1 MPTLKS
7 HSDADLITAIVTQAD
22 VNGAVTHL
30 YKMYYR
36 PLKRYV
42 LINSG
47 NEMDAEDLI
56 QDVMVAFVDLVQQ
69 GKYRG
74 EASVKSF
81 LYKLA
86 HNLWITELRKR
97 NSNAKRNELFEMER
111 GQLTEDVSD
120 YILYQ
125 EAQQTIA
132 ELFNRMGAT
141 CRKILT
147 LFYYHELPMKDIL
160 KQTNYE
166 NEQVLRNR
174 KYKCLKEIAETI
186 QRTPGIYENVKAAL
200 RRTQ

>member
-7 HSDADLITAIVTQAD
+7 YSDADLITAISTQAD
-22 VNGAVTHL
+22 VNGAITYL
-30 YKMYYR
+30 YKTYYR
-36 PLKRYV
+36 LLERYV
-42 LINSG
+42 MANSG
-47 NEMDAEDLI
+47 NEMDAEDVI

-81 LYKLA
+81 LHTLA
-86 HNLWITELRKR
+86 RNLWITELRKR
-97 NSNAKRNELFEMER
+97 GSTTKRNELFEMDR
-111 GQLTEDVSD
+111 DQLTDDVSE
-120 YILYQ
+120 YVTYW

-132 ELFNRMGAT
+132 DFFKRMGET

-147 LFYYHELPMKDIL
+147 LFYYHDLSMKDIL

-174 KYKCLKEIAETI
+174 KYKCLKEITDMI

-200 RRTQ
+200 RRTR

>member
-7 HSDADLITAIVTQAD
+7 YSDADLITSITTQVD
-22 VNGAVTHL
+22 VNGAITYL
-30 YKMYYR
+30 YKTHYR
-36 PLKRYV
+36 LLERYV
-42 LINSG
+42 LTNSG
-47 NEMDAEDLI
+47 NETDAEDLI

-86 HNLWITELRKR
+86 RNLWITELRKR
-97 NSNAKRNELFEMER
+97 NSTTKRNELFEMER
-111 GQLTEDVSD
+111 DQLTDDVSD
-120 YILYQ
+120 YITYQ
-125 EAQQTIA
+125 ESQQTVA
-132 ELFNRMGAT
+132 ELFNQMGDM

-147 LFYYHELPMKDIL
+147 LFYYDQLPMRDIL

-174 KYKCLKEIAETI
+174 KYKCLKEIAEMI
-186 QRTPGIYENVKAAL
+186 QRTPSIYENVKAAL

>member
-7 HSDADLITAIVTQAD
+7 YSDADLITAISTQAD
-22 VNGAVTHL
+22 VNGAITYL
-30 YKMYYR
+30 YKTYYR
-36 PLKRYV
+36 LLERYV
-42 LINSG
+42 LANSG
-47 NEMDAEDLI
+47 NEMDAEDVI

-81 LYKLA
+81 LHTLA
-86 HNLWITELRKR
+86 RNLWITELRKR
-97 NSNAKRNELFEMER
+97 GSTTKRNELFEMDR
-111 GQLTEDVSD
+111 DQLTDDVSE
-120 YILYQ
+120 YVTYW

-132 ELFNRMGAT
+132 DFFKRMGET

-147 LFYYHELPMKDIL
+147 LFYYHDLSMKDIL

-174 KYKCLKEIAETI
+174 KYKCLKEITDMI

-200 RRTQ
+200 RRTR

>member
-7 HSDADLITAIVTQAD
+7 YSDVDLIAAINNQTD
-22 VNGAVTHL
+22 VNGAIAQL
-30 YKMYYR
+30 YKTYYR
-36 PLKRYV
+36 PLERYV
-42 LINSG
+42 LNNSG
-47 NEMDAEDLI
+47 SEMDAEDLV

-81 LYKLA
+81 LYTISR
-86 HNLWITELRKR
+86 NIWITELRKR
-97 NSNAKRNELFEMER
+97 NSTAKRNELFELDR
-111 GQLTEDVSD
+111 DPLTDDVSE
-120 YILYQ
+120 YVTYG

-132 ELFNRMGAT
+132 ELFSRLGDT
-141 CRKILT
+141 CRTILT
-147 LFYYHELPMKDIL
+147 LFYYHDLPMKDIL

-174 KYKCLKEIAETI
+174 KYKCLKEMTELI
-186 QRTPGIYENVKAAL
+186 QRTPGVYENVKAAL

>member
-7 HSDADLITAIVTQAD
+7 YSDAELITAITAQAD
-22 VNGAVTHL
+22 INGAVTHL
-30 YKMYYR
+30 YKTYYR
-36 PLKRYV
+36 SLERYV
-42 LINSG
+42 LTNSG
-47 NEMDAEDLI
+47 SEMDAEDLI

-74 EASVKSF
+74 EASVKSL

-97 NSNAKRNELFEMER
+97 GSTAKRNELFEGER
-111 GQLTEDVSD
+111 DQLTDDVSD
-120 YILYQ
+120 YVTYR

-132 ELFNRMGAT
+132 ELFNRMGEL

-147 LFYYHELPMKDIL
+147 LFYYEDLPMKDIL

-174 KYKCLKEIAETI
+174 KYKCLKEITELI
-186 QRTPGIYENVKAAL
+186 QRTPGTYDNVRAAL
-200 RRTQ
+200 RRTR